1 MARQKKKAFVEK
13 LESSSYMKTLIAQ
26 SHRAQLW
33 QRNSQHTH
41 TFSQQINVVNCV
53 GDTCFR
59 KLL

>member
-13 LESSSYMKTLIAQ
+13 LESSGYMETLIAQ

-41 TFSQQINVVNCV
+41 ILTADQC
-53 GDTCFR
+53 G
-59 KLL
+59 

>member
-13 LESSSYMKTLIAQ
+13 LESSGYMETLIAQ

-41 TFSQQINVVNCV
+41 VLTADQC
-53 GDTCFR
+53 G
-59 KLL
+59 